1 MRFGIYSNPNPIH
14 AYEQSMRLGN
24 KSEARPLWG
33 KVKSSRNDTEKNIQ
47 NRPPSRSFVI
57 CS

>member
-14 AYEQSMRLGN
+14 AYEQSMHLGN

-33 KVKSSRNDTEKNIQ
+33 KVKSSRNDTEKKNSE
-47 NRPPSRSFVI
+47 PSAQ
-57 CS
+57 

>member
-33 KVKSSRNDTEKNIQ
+33 KVKSSRNDTEKIIKTV
-47 NRPPSRSFVI
+47 RPVGHS
-57 CS
+57 